1 MFVTFDAFQ
10 LLICSFKSFK
20 VCPACSPGDNECKCF
35 NQFSVAHDPQS
46 FGVAVMGE
54 DGAEQCKFDNLTRPY
69 LWDGNNTEL
78 PMYNP
83 MQQYG
88 DAGRDVR
95 AHWHCRA
102 CALGAACVG
111 TRTVRP
117 QLFSLFCLFCIY
129 RLGQF
134 SALF

>member
-1 MFVTFDAFQ
+1 M
-10 LLICSFKSFK
+10 
-20 VCPACSPGDNECKCF
+20 
-35 NQFSVAHDPQS
+35 
-46 FGVAVMGE
+46 AVMGE
-54 DGAEQCKFDNLTRPY
+54 DGEEQCKFDNLTRPY

-117 QLFSLFCLFCIY
+117 RLFYAFLPVDQQLCLIQMTVRLIKLFSTSIFNC
-129 RLGQF
+129 
-134 SALF
+134 